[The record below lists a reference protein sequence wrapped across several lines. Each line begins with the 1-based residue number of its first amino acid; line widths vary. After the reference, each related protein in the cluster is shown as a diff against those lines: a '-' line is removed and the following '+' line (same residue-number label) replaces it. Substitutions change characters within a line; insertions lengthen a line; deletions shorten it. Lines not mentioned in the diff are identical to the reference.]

1 MSPIKSQTMFER
13 VLAETKARYDAHIM
27 ALMNGQAEF
36 KKAAALIERLNYLGE
51 TELDLNAH
59 YLSEKLDLVAYAHHC
74 RSQEQAVF
82 DACVATGLPFSISAS
97 HSDELRNLIFD
108 GCALRIVFRDVIVA
122 SLQVAA

>member
-1 MSPIKSQTMFER
+1 MSPIKSQTLFEG
-13 VLAETKARYDAHIM
+13 VLAETKAQYDAHIM

-59 YLSEKLDLVAYAHHC
+59 YLSEKLDLVAYAHHL

-82 DACVATGLPFSISAS
+82 DACVTTGLPFSISAS

-108 GCALRIVFRDVIVA
+108 GCTLRIVFRDVIVA